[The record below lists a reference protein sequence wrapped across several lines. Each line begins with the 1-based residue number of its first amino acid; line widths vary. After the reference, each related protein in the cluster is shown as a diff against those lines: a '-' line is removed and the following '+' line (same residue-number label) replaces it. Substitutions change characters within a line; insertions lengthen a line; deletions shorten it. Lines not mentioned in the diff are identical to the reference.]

1 MIGRS
6 KFRTNKNKNANGDLN
21 YLAYSHF
28 INGKIETQRI

>member
-6 KFRTNKNKNANGDLN
+6 KLRTNKNAKGYLN